1 MTAKLP
7 KISYPVP
14 SNKNGHAFSSV
25 EELLSMIGGESSG
38 LYLVGSQGMWHGG
51 IHITDATIP
60 WCALSTDSEA
70 ENEYC
75 RELYKGEQ
83 FIRCM
88 ADGEIVAWRVSKDYE
103 SAAIDWRGEKLLL
116 STSFVLVK
124 HYIQP
129 GDTEESGLTFF
140 TVYMNL
146 APYAAYKQQGSLADR
161 KVAGV
166 QLYYS
171 SAEDLQAG
179 RTAGKLEKDT
189 VVTLSDTI
197 VTRSS
202 DQRQFTEVTITR
214 ETKNAAGNTLAAGT
228 KVWTVSDQGN
238 LKATESVPVPSWWA
252 KCTPAYTNESEGV
265 VNCTSR
271 TNWAYYLSSND
282 VLQYKNAGSL
292 VADFPLSYEPGNT
305 AQQVIRP
312 GKNPGDAARTFSLVT
327 LGRDKDKLK
336 KGDRVWVVSDGDSLT
351 PVAPAASGSEPV
363 FNDVYVPS
371 APVPVNAG
379 DSLGHMGFYQLPEE
393 NGKRSRYQVHIE
405 CLSMDDMEKFITN
418 PGRAGEDA
426 PVYLT
431 WKADAP
437 LFEKGERGMVAGSR
451 KTKISGIVTLAKVP
465 GADAEGNALTN
476 NQNAAYFHIYKE
488 NGWLPA
494 ASVQKVSQYAL
505 GELGFV
511 TLNKT
516 PESFDLIDGIKHPN
530 NVVKGILEQLYKAAQ
545 EESRTT
551 HALNKY
557 NYKRLLELIDSNQDG
572 HYSEQ
577 EYLQAV
583 HNVSYRDHLYRV
595 IAKHASEWYYGK
607 DDSLWKTYLDTL
619 TTDAP
624 LWKTYLE
631 EFLDKMTWMKAVCEK
646 GVALGA
652 EPWHMHPISF
662 TDMFKGARCDCEELY
677 ADKFKVTRYGSQYGP
692 IYWGNVSL
700 NSYSRWGVLIAEN
713 RITADEKTILIAM
726 SENEGNLDAVQ
737 SYDSEVITAGAM
749 QKTVKNERGREG
761 KGELSTQLAKFRDSH
776 PDLYEKYSV
785 GCGWSVEGTGTSAII
800 YYSDNVL
807 TQGNKIT
814 SSELKIVLRKGCS
827 ESNFGSTVHNKPLA
841 ALVKILK
848 LPEYLDIQ
856 VLDFIERLHAAE
868 ENIVTSDGKKIKDFV
883 KSNFGRA
890 VVLDHSVN
898 RPTYVVPDFQKAI
911 ENFHANNP
919 AISLDPQ
926 TWGVESGTNENKLLE
941 EYKLTRRMTDS
952 SARFNSLKAKL

>member
-1 MTAKLP
+1 
-7 KISYPVP
+7 
-14 SNKNGHAFSSV
+14 
-25 EELLSMIGGESSG
+25 
-38 LYLVGSQGMWHGG
+38 
-51 IHITDATIP
+51 TIP

-70 ENEYC
+70 EKEHC

-88 ADGEIVAWRVSKDYE
+88 ADGEIVAWRVCKDYE
-103 SAAIDWRGEKLLL
+103 SAAIEWRGEKLFL

-140 TVYMNL
+140 TLYMNL

-166 QLYYS
+166 QRYYS

-202 DQRQFTEVTITR
+202 DRRQFTEVTITR
-214 ETKNAAGNTLAAGT
+214 ETKNAAGGTLAAGT

-238 LKATESVPVPSWWA
+238 LKATESVPVPSWWE

-271 TNWAYYLSSND
+271 TNWAYYLSSDD
-282 VLQYKNAGSL
+282 VLQYKNAGTL

-327 LGRDKDKLK
+327 LGRDKDRLK

-351 PVAPAASGSEPV
+351 SVAPAASSSEPV
-363 FNDVYVPS
+363 FNDVCVPS
-371 APVPVNAG
+371 SPVPVSAG

-405 CLSMDDMEKFITN
+405 CLSTDDMEKFITN
-418 PGRAGEDA
+418 PGRVGEDA

-431 WKADAP
+431 WKTDAP

-451 KTKISGIVTLAKVP
+451 KTKAPGILTLAKVP
-465 GADAEGNALTN
+465 GVDAEGNTLSSN
-476 NQNAAYFHIYKE
+476 KDAAYYQIRPE
-488 NGWLPA
+488 GGWLPA
-494 ASVQKVSQYAL
+494 SSVQKVSQYAL

-511 TLNKT
+511 TLNKAS
-516 PESFDLIDGIKHPN
+516 ESFDLIDGIKQPN

-545 EESRTT
+545 DETRTT

-572 HYSEQ
+572 YYQEQ

-583 HNVSYRDHLYRV
+583 HNISYRDRLYRV

-607 DDSLWKTYLDTL
+607 DAPLWKTYLDTL
-619 TTDAP
+619 TRDAP

-631 EFLDKMTWMKAVCEK
+631 TFLDKMTWMKTVSEK
-646 GVALGA
+646 GVALGS
-652 EPWHMHPISF
+652 EPWHMHPIVFLNSIK
-662 TDMFKGARCDCEELY
+662 KG
-677 ADKFKVTRYGSQYGP
+677 KSKITREMLRRIWSDP
-692 IYWGNVSL
+692 GNVSDSVLDVVAEEFSNKFEVCNINTKNRLYHFFAQIYQEVGPTFNL
-700 NSYSRWGVLIAEN
+700 NEGFNYRPQVLINKFAYYRNHPQDAQTDGYIPGRQVANKQNIAN
-713 RITADEKTILIAM
+713 RAY
-726 SENEGNLDAVQ
+726 G
-737 SYDSEVITAGAM
+737 
-749 QKTVKNERGREG
+749 GREG
-761 KGELSTQLAKFRDSH
+761 NDNIASGDGWRYRGRGMKQLTFKNNYRSFTNYHERVWGERVDFEST
-776 PDLYEKYSV
+776 PDLL
-785 GCGWSVEGTGTSAII
+785 VETVYAARSAL
-800 YYSDNVL
+800 YFWDQNNLFSSADN
-807 TQGNKIT
+807 GI
-814 SSELKIVLRKGCS
+814 S
-827 ESNFGSTVHNKPLA
+827 
-841 ALVKILK
+841 
-848 LPEYLDIQ
+848 
-856 VLDFIERLHAAE
+856 
-868 ENIVTSDGKKIKDFV
+868 
-883 KSNFGRA
+883 RA
-890 VVLDHSVN
+890 VSDSITRIVN
-898 RPTYVVPDFQKAI
+898 LYDNHYEDR
-911 ENFHANNP
+911 HNNL
-919 AISLDPQ
+919 I
-926 TWGVESGTNENKLLE
+926 
-941 EYKLTRRMTDS
+941 
-952 SARFNSLKAKL
+952 RFLQEGIFDEIF

>member
-1 MTAKLP
+1 MAAKMP
-7 KISYPVP
+7 KISFPVP
-14 SNKNGHAFSSV
+14 SNKKGHPFSSV

-60 WCALSTDSEA
+60 WCALSTDSRA

-103 SAAIDWRGEKLLL
+103 SAAIEWRGEKLFL

-140 TVYMNL
+140 TLYMNL

-166 QLYYS
+166 QRYYS
-171 SAEDLQAG
+171 SAEDLQTG
-179 RTAGKLEKDT
+179 RAAGKLGKDT

-214 ETKNAAGNTLAAGT
+214 ETKNTAGETLAAGT
-228 KVWTVSDQGN
+228 RIWTVSDQGY

-252 KCTPAYTNESEGV
+252 KCSPAYTNESEGV

-271 TNWAYYLSSND
+271 TNWAYYLSSDD

-351 PVAPAASGSEPV
+351 PVAPAASGSGPV

-371 APVPVNAG
+371 EPVPINAG

-418 PGRAGEDA
+418 PGRVGEDN

-431 WKADAP
+431 WQADAP
-437 LFEKGERGMVAGSR
+437 LFEKGEQGMVAGSR

-476 NQNAAYFHIYKE
+476 NRDAAYFQIRQE
-488 NGWLPA
+488 GGWLSA
-494 ASVQKVSQYAL
+494 TSVQKVSQYAL

-511 TLNKT
+511 TLNKA
-516 PESFDLIDGIKHPN
+516 PESFDLIDGIKQPD

-545 EESRTT
+545 DETRTT
-551 HALNKY
+551 HVLNKY

-572 HYSEQ
+572 YYSEQ
-577 EYLQAV
+577 EYLQAI

-607 DDSLWKTYLDTL
+607 DDQLWKTYLDTL

-631 EFLDKMTWMKAVCEK
+631 AFLVKMTWMKAVSEK
-646 GVALGA
+646 GVVLGP
-652 EPWHMHPISF
+652 EVWHMHPVVFLKAIGTSNGVTYNQLKTIFPQASDANLNIVVAELQGRLEEFKLDTPTRLRHFFSQIKGEVGPQMKGKTEGFQFSPATLRSF
-662 TDMFKGARCDCEELY
+662 S
-677 ADKFKVTRYGSQYGP
+677 RYYREHPVESENDGYEK
-692 IYWGNVSL
+692 
-700 NSYSRWGVLIAEN
+700 NSAG
-713 RITADEKTILIAM
+713 RIIRRADEQAIGRKHYLRL
-726 SENEGNLDAVQ
+726 NGNRQNNPDDG
-737 SYDSEVITAGAM
+737 Y
-749 QKTVKNERGREG
+749 NFRGRG
-761 KGELSTQLAKFRDSH
+761 LIQVTG
-776 PDLYEKYSV
+776 YEKYN
-785 GCGWSVEGTGTSAII
+785 GFMEGYHEYWSDEAPDTVSEPEKINTMPYAIRSALWFWLH
-800 YYSDNVL
+800 YEVYSLDKGNGYSDVVAVTKRVNG
-807 TQGNKIT
+807 GNM
-814 SSELKIVLRKGCS
+814 G
-827 ESNFGSTVHNKPLA
+827 LA
-841 ALVKILK
+841 ERQEA
-848 LPEYLDIQ
+848 YLLCEQ
-856 VLDFIERLHAAE
+856 V
-868 ENIVTSDGKKIKDFV
+868 
-883 KSNFGRA
+883 
-890 VVLDHSVN
+890 
-898 RPTYVVPDFQKAI
+898 FQ
-911 ENFHANNP
+911 
-919 AISLDPQ
+919 
-926 TWGVESGTNENKLLE
+926 
-941 EYKLTRRMTDS
+941 
-952 SARFNSLKAKL
+952 

>member
-1 MTAKLP
+1 MAAKMP
-7 KISYPVP
+7 KISFPVP
-14 SNKNGHAFSSV
+14 SNKKGHPFSSV

-60 WCALSTDSEA
+60 WCALSTDSRA

-103 SAAIDWRGEKLLL
+103 SAAIEWRGEKLFL

-140 TVYMNL
+140 TLYMNL
-146 APYAAYKQQGSLADR
+146 APYAAYKQQGNLADR

-166 QLYYS
+166 QRYYS
-171 SAEDLQAG
+171 SAEDLQTG
-179 RTAGKLEKDT
+179 RAAGKLGKDT

-214 ETKNAAGNTLAAGT
+214 ETKNTAGETLAAGT
-228 KVWTVSDQGN
+228 RIWTVSDQGY

-252 KCTPAYTNESEGV
+252 KCSPAYTNESEGV

-271 TNWAYYLSSND
+271 TNWAYYLSSDD

-351 PVAPAASGSEPV
+351 PVAPAASGSGPV

-371 APVPVNAG
+371 EPVPINAG

-418 PGRAGEDA
+418 PGRVGEDN

-431 WKADAP
+431 WQADAP
-437 LFEKGERGMVAGSR
+437 LFEKGEQGMVAGSR

-476 NQNAAYFHIYKE
+476 NRDAAYFQIRQE
-488 NGWLPA
+488 GGWLSA
-494 ASVQKVSQYAL
+494 TSVQKVSQYAL

-511 TLNKT
+511 TLNKA
-516 PESFDLIDGIKHPN
+516 PESFDLIDGIKQPD

-545 EESRTT
+545 DETRTT

-572 HYSEQ
+572 YYSEQ
-577 EYLQAV
+577 EYLQAI

-607 DDSLWKTYLDTL
+607 DDQLWKTYLDTL

-631 EFLDKMTWMKAVCEK
+631 AFLVKMTWMKAVSEK
-646 GVALGA
+646 GVVLGP
-652 EPWHMHPISF
+652 EVWHMHPVVFLKAIGTSNGVTYNQLKTIFPQASDANLNIVVAELQGRLEEFKLDTPTRLRHFFSQIKGEVGPQMKGKTEGFQFSPATLRSF
-662 TDMFKGARCDCEELY
+662 S
-677 ADKFKVTRYGSQYGP
+677 RYYREHPVESENDGYEK
-692 IYWGNVSL
+692 
-700 NSYSRWGVLIAEN
+700 NSAG
-713 RITADEKTILIAM
+713 RIIRRADEQAIGRKHYLRL
-726 SENEGNLDAVQ
+726 NGNRQNNPDDG
-737 SYDSEVITAGAM
+737 Y
-749 QKTVKNERGREG
+749 NFRGRG
-761 KGELSTQLAKFRDSH
+761 LIQVTG
-776 PDLYEKYSV
+776 YEKYN
-785 GCGWSVEGTGTSAII
+785 GFMEGYHEYWSDEAPDTVSEPEKINTMPYAIRSALWFWLH
-800 YYSDNVL
+800 YEVYSLDKGNGYSDVVAVTKRVNG
-807 TQGNKIT
+807 GNM
-814 SSELKIVLRKGCS
+814 G
-827 ESNFGSTVHNKPLA
+827 LA
-841 ALVKILK
+841 ERQEA
-848 LPEYLDIQ
+848 YLLCEQ
-856 VLDFIERLHAAE
+856 V
-868 ENIVTSDGKKIKDFV
+868 
-883 KSNFGRA
+883 
-890 VVLDHSVN
+890 
-898 RPTYVVPDFQKAI
+898 FQ
-911 ENFHANNP
+911 
-919 AISLDPQ
+919 
-926 TWGVESGTNENKLLE
+926 
-941 EYKLTRRMTDS
+941 
-952 SARFNSLKAKL
+952 